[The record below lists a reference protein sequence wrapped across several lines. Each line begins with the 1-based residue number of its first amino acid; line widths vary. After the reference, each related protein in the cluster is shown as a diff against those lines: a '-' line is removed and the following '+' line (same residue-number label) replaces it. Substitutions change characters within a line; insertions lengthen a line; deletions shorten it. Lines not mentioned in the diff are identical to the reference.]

1 MEREK
6 ARQLIERYRKG
17 LCTPEEKV
25 LVERWYESVVHDEKS
40 PGIPFAQLAE
50 ERRATWDKLEQRYF
64 HAAGTRVLY
73 RYIAAAAAVLLIA
86 VAALYVRRSG
96 EHTPVADIT
105 PGYSQATLTL
115 SDGRMIDLSSG
126 QDGIIIGDDGITY
139 ADGTEVLSPE
149 PGKSVRPED
158 SHTISTPKG
167 GQYQVILPDGTRVWL
182 NAASK
187 LTYPSNFAGDS
198 RRVELTGEAYFS
210 VAQSSGGNDSR
221 HPPFVV
227 RTNSADV
234 RVLGTEF
241 NINAYEDEHSVKTTL
256 VNGAVQVMLP
266 GDRHAETTAERLY
279 PGQQAEVR
287 DGKILVRVSD
297 VEAET
302 SWKRGRFDFQ
312 DKTLEVV
319 LRQLAR
325 WYNLEISYE
334 GPVPVIEF
342 YGGLNRNQ
350 NITTVLE
357 LLRNNEVK
365 YRLEG
370 RQLIVVNK

>member
-1 MEREK
+1 MKREK

-25 LVERWYESVVHDEKS
+25 LVERWYESVVHDEKG
-40 PGIPFAQLAE
+40 PDIPLAQLAE
-50 ERRATWDKLEQRYF
+50 ERRDTWDKLEHRYF
-64 HAAGTRVLY
+64 RVTGKYILY
-73 RYIAAAAAVLLIA
+73 RYVAVAAAVLLIA
-86 VAALYVRRSG
+86 AAALYVRRSG
-96 EHTPVADIT
+96 EHTMVADIT

-115 SDGRMIDLSSG
+115 SDGRTIDLSSG

-149 PGKSVRPED
+149 TGKSGRPED
-158 SHTISTPKG
+158 NHSISTPKG

-187 LTYPSNFAGDS
+187 LTYPSSFAGDS

-221 HPPFVV
+221 HPPFMV
-227 RTNSADV
+227 RANGVEV
-234 RVLGTEF
+234 RVLGTDF
-241 NINAYEDEHSVKTTL
+241 NINAYEDEYSVKTTL

-266 GDRHAETTAERLY
+266 GDRHTGTAAERLY

-287 DGKILVRVSD
+287 NGKIAVRSSD

-334 GPVPVIEF
+334 GPVPAIEF

-350 NITTVLE
+350 NIATVLE
-357 LLRNNEVK
+357 LLRNNLVR

-370 RQLIVVNK
+370 RHLIIVNK